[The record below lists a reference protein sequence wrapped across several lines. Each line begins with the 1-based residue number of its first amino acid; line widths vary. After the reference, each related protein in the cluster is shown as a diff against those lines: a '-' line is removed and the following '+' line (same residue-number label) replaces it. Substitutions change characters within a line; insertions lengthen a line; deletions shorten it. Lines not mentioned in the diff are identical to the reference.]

1 MCDACVKVLFCLL
14 NLFVFVCLFVFFFYV
29 LVGVASL
36 YLKVPCVSCE
46 TRGSDVI

>member
-1 MCDACVKVLFCLL
+1 MCKGVVLLIKPICF
-14 NLFVFVCLFVFFFYV
+14 CLFVRFLFYV

>member
-1 MCDACVKVLFCLL
+1 MCKGVVLLIKPIF
-14 NLFVFVCLFVFFFYV
+14 FCLFVFFFYV